1 MQKIA
6 AILQL
11 QSLWPLQIHFIRTS
25 HNRQN
30 NQFLSSFSRTVKFY
44 TYSFHKMV
52 FAYNFL
58 KNQCWLKVQ
67 EARVKT
73 GYVKNIVFYGRG
85 LLSFR
90 LEFQIELLYILNI
103 ILNPVKY

>member
-1 MQKIA
+1 
-6 AILQL
+6 
-11 QSLWPLQIHFIRTS
+11 
-25 HNRQN
+25 
-30 NQFLSSFSRTVKFY
+30 
-44 TYSFHKMV
+44 MV

-58 KNQCWLKVQ
+58 NNQCWLKVQ
-67 EARVKT
+67 RARVKT
-73 GYVKNIVFYGRG
+73 GYVKNIAFYGRG